1 MVGFIHD
8 ANTLVKQPTEG
19 DSKLDVLSIIGRGSL
34 GKTTLARKIYNSHM
48 KNHFNCRAWFHGYQE
63 CKSKE
68 LLLDIL
74 SCIMMPKSDEIHKM
88 YVEEQKIKFTEHLK
102 GKR

>member
-1 MVGFIHD
+1 MAGFIHD
-8 ANTLVKQPTEG
+8 ANTLVKQPIEG
-19 DSKLDVLSIIGRGSL
+19 DSKLDVLSIIGRGGL
-34 GKTTLARKIYNSHM
+34 GKTTLARKIYNSHI
-48 KNHFNCRAWFHGYQE
+48 KNHFNHGYQE

-74 SCIMMPKSDEIHKM
+74 SCIMMPKSDEKHKM